1 MCAYMLI
8 INKLLIKTICE
19 KYLKSNVDNFS
30 VDGCPWYIFTHIR
43 KMNGT
48 KTKKKKLEKIL
59 RHKNHLT
66 HQTKTLLKHLH
77 RGPFKCKITATL
89 SGS

>member
-19 KYLKSNVDNFS
+19 KFLKSNVDNFS

-48 KTKKKKLEKIL
+48 KTKKKLEK
-59 RHKNHLT
+59 T
-66 HQTKTLLKHLH
+66 
-77 RGPFKCKITATL
+77 IT
-89 SGS
+89 S